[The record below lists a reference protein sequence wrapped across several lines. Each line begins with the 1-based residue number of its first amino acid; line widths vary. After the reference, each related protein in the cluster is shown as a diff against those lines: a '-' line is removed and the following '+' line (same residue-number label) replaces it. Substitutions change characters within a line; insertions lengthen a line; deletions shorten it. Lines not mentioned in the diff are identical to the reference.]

1 MQKVG
6 TINVVCMPSFQL
18 VNSGSLSRKK
28 YDWHNFTPTPRRR
41 LRGQNTTV
49 VIGLIGLNESSDT
62 LNYNQFFK
70 HSILEHILQL
80 FLLFILVSNKI
91 FCPKN

>member
-1 MQKVG
+1 
-6 TINVVCMPSFQL
+6 MPSFQL

-28 YDWHNFTPTPRRR
+28 YDWYNFTPTPRRR

-62 LNYNQFFK
+62 LNYNPFFK
-70 HSILEHILQL
+70 HCILQHILQV
-80 FLLFILVSNKI
+80 FLLFILVWNKI

>member
-1 MQKVG
+1 
-6 TINVVCMPSFQL
+6 MPSFQL

-28 YDWHNFTPTPRRR
+28 YDWYNFTPTPRR
-41 LRGQNTTV
+41 GQNKTV

-62 LNYNQFFK
+62 LNYDRFFK